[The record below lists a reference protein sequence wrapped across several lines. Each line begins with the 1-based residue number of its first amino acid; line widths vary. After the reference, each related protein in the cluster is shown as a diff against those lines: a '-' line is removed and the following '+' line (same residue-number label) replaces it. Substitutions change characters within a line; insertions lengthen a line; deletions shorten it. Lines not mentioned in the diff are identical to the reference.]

1 MPMDEFDRQLQRKVF
16 HHGGSY
22 DQRRADRVREEVRRM
37 YDEKMRVVLNYTW
50 GYLVLGIVIM
60 MGGFFML
67 ATSQDL
73 RGMITGA
80 MLSLFGVS
88 ITVLIKLWYW
98 IMNDKWSVLRE
109 IKELQVQMAEM
120 TERLSPGDG
129 ESG

>member
-1 MPMDEFDRQLQRKVF
+1 MDEFDRQLQRKVF